1 MIAISLMIEGQNGL
15 NWPRWRRLVS
25 EAEELG
31 FAGLYRSDH
40 FLNGRPPDLDSLEM
54 VVSLAYAADHTRRI
68 AFGPLVAP
76 FSFRDP
82 ALLARQAAALDDL
95 SGGRM
100 VLGLGAGWQER
111 EHVAFGHSLGD
122 LDTRMRRFAE
132 GLEVV
137 TSLLRSDEPV
147 TFEGKF
153 FQLHDAVLLPRPQ
166 RPGGPPILIGGTGP
180 KRTLPLV
187 ARFADVWN
195 GVFISPAEYQQRQ
208 ATLDDLLRA
217 AGRQPG
223 DVRRTVMCGSYYAR
237 DAAELDRLLSFR
249 SQRPE
254 LAGKS
259 LADVTDTLTT
269 RGFLAGTADDI
280 LRQIHAY
287 EEAGAQ
293 EMMVQWLDLD
303 DTERL
308 RAFAREVVAPLR

>member
-40 FLNGRPPDLDSLEM
+40 FL
-54 VVSLAYAADHTRRI
+54 
-68 AFGPLVAP
+68 
-76 FSFRDP
+76 
-82 ALLARQAAALDDL
+82 

-111 EHVAFGHSLGD
+111 EHLAFGHTLGD
-122 LDTRMRRFAE
+122 LDTRMRRFSE
-132 GLEVV
+132 GLELV
-137 TSLLRSDEPV
+137 TRLLRSDEPV
-147 TFEGKF
+147 TFEGQF
-153 FQLHDAVLLPRPQ
+153 FRLHDAVLLPRPQ
-166 RPGGPPILIGGTGP
+166 RPGGPRILIGGTGP

-195 GVFISPAEYQQRQ
+195 SLFMSPAEYQQRQ
-208 ATLDDLLRA
+208 ATLDDLLLA
-217 AGRQPG
+217 TGRQPG
-223 DVRRTVMCGSYYAR
+223 DVRRTVMCGSYFAR
-237 DAAELDRLLSFR
+237 DAAELERLLAFR

-259 LADVTDTLTT
+259 LTDVADTLAA
-269 RGFLAGTADDI
+269 RGFLTGTPDDI

-287 EEAGAQ
+287 EDAGAQ

-303 DTERL
+303 DAQRL
-308 RAFAREVVAPLR
+308 RAFARDVVARLR